1 MMANSKKKLG
11 GQAQELDNLVSL
23 IDNKDKNINTIEK
36 TKIDWD
42 KHTKEEKLDED
53 LEQNR
58 KDGYLGK
65 QAFLNQAQAIEYAH
79 QKKIEKHQDQ
89 LRNEKIKNM

>member
-1 MMANSKKKLG
+1 M
-11 GQAQELDNLVSL
+11 
-23 IDNKDKNINTIEK
+23 IDNKDKNINALQK

-42 KHTKEEKLDED
+42 KHTKDQKMEAELEK
-53 LEQNR
+53 NR

-79 QKKIEKHQDQ
+79 TKKIEKIDVN